1 MDFADRRSGGI
12 RFLPYIFG
20 GLLGVSLGLIILSG
34 MFFFKKS
41 NSTQMAGDDTA
52 GTTVTAGTAGTAGVS
67 GNANAVSSIDE
78 SRRNAIV
85 VATERTAP
93 AVVSIASKYTR
104 QVQTYPFHSSIAR
117 EWLKQFF
124 RVPDTQ
130 TREFSSLGSG
140 VIIHEDGYILTNE
153 HVVHNA
159 DLIEVTLSDGTIAE
173 GHIVGDAPDY
183 DLALIKI
190 EGDNLP
196 YAPLGDSDDILVG
209 EWAIAIGQPFG
220 QLLFDTQPTVTVGVI
235 SALHRDVKSG
245 ANQRGADERIF
256 KDMIQTD
263 AAINPGNS
271 GGPLVDSRGHVIG
284 INTFIFSTGSGG
296 NLGMGFAIPINR
308 GKWVLEEIQRYGR
321 VREVW
326 VGITVREVT
335 PQFAAA
341 LELGSARGL
350 LVREIQLESPAD
362 KAGVKPGDLITSVNG
377 QPIATLQ
384 EANRMIF
391 GLKVG
396 DTLEFEIDRRGE
408 RESVTLELEERPNE
422 I

>member
-1 MDFADRRSGGI
+1 MDFTDKPG
-12 RFLPYIFG
+12 RFRYLPYVFG
-20 GLLGVSLGLIILSG
+20 GLLGISLGLIILSG
-34 MFFFKKS
+34 VFFFK
-41 NSTQMAGDDTA
+41 NSRSSQPAA
-52 GTTVTAGTAGTAGVS
+52 V
-67 GNANAVSSIDE
+67 GNATNDAAATAVPAGAGSGAAHKIDD

-85 VATERTAP
+85 EATERTSP
-93 AVVSIASKYTR
+93 AVVSIASKFTR
-104 QVQTYPFHSSIAR
+104 QVQSYPFHSSIAR

-130 TREFSSLGSG
+130 TREYSSLGSG

-159 DLIEVTLSDGTIAE
+159 DVIEVTLSDGTIAE

-190 EGDNLP
+190 DGESHP
-196 YAPLGDSDDILVG
+196 YAPLGDSDDLLVG

-220 QLLFDTQPTVTVGVI
+220 QLLIDTQPTVTVGVI

-245 ANQRGADERIF
+245 GNQRGTDEKIF

-321 VREVW
+321 VRQVW

-341 LELGSARGL
+341 LELGSSRGL

-362 KAGVKPGDLITSVNG
+362 KAGVKAGDLITSVNG
-377 QPIATLQ
+377 EPIATLQ

-408 RESVTLELEERPNE
+408 HESVTLKLEERPNE

>member
-1 MDFADRRSGGI
+1 MEFTDKPGRL
-12 RFLPYIFG
+12 RFLPYLFG
-20 GLLGVSLGLIILSG
+20 GLLGVSLGLIIISG
-34 MFFFKKS
+34 VFFYRS
-41 NSTQMAGDDTA
+41 SRSSEPAGGSTPMAVMADT
-52 GTTVTAGTAGTAGVS
+52 GTEEVPE
-67 GNANAVSSIDE
+67 SSIDA

-85 VATERTAP
+85 VATERAAP
-93 AVVSIASKYTR
+93 AVVSIASRYTR
-104 QVQTYPFHSSIAR
+104 VVQTYPFNSSIAR

-130 TREFSSLGSG
+130 LQEYSSLGSG

-159 DLIEVTLSDGTIAE
+159 DEIDVTLSDGTSIEA
-173 GHIVGDAPDY
+173 HVVGAAPDY
-183 DLALIKI
+183 DLALLKI
-190 EGDNLP
+190 ESSNLP
-196 YAPLGDSDDILVG
+196 YALLGDSDGILVG

-220 QLLFDTQPTVTVGVI
+220 QMLNDTQPTVTVGVI

-245 ANQRGADERIF
+245 GNTSGGPERIF

-271 GGPLVDSRGHVIG
+271 GGPLLDSRGRVIG

-308 GKWVLEEIQRYGR
+308 GKWVLEEIQEYGR
-321 VREVW
+321 VRQVW

-335 PQFAAA
+335 PQYAAA
-341 LELGSARGL
+341 LDLGDARGL
-350 LVREIQLESPAD
+350 IVREIQLESPAD
-362 KAGVKPGDLITSVNG
+362 KAGLKPGDLITAVNG
-377 QPIATLQ
+377 EPIATLQ

-396 DTLEFEIDRRGE
+396 DELEFEINRQGKRQ
-408 RESVTLELEERPNE
+408 SVTLKLVERPDE